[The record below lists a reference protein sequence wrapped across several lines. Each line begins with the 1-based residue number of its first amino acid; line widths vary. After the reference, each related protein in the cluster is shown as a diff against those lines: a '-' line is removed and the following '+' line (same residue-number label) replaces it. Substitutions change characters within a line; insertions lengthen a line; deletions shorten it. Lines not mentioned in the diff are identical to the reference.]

1 MDILR
6 EMRESPELTPA
17 EQQLAQT
24 ILDLGERLQSM
35 SIKELA
41 RVASVSISSVHRLC
55 KKLGLEGY
63 KELKVAYARHGK
75 PGAARHTR

>member
-1 MDILR
+1 MLKHSDTFKGTNMDILR

-41 RVASVSISSVHRLC
+41 RVASV
-55 KKLGLEGY
+55 
-63 KELKVAYARHGK
+63 
-75 PGAARHTR
+75 